1 MEAPT
6 RIRKQPGKK
15 AKDTQILEKDDVELR
30 LETALFG
37 DDAGFLE
44 SLKRVDDTE
53 HRSLV
58 RARDNESEESDA
70 EGGEDSRL
78 SDVADED
85 VGPVFPKD
93 KVSLADSDLALLS
106 RHWHRYS
113 PSSRKPR
120 TRTDYVLSSGCRA
133 EASMVRQRR

>member
-6 RIRKQPGKK
+6 RIKKQSGKK

-58 RARDNESEESDA
+58 HARDNESEEPDA
-70 EGGEDSRL
+70 EGGDDSRL

-85 VGPVFPKD
+85 V
-93 KVSLADSDLALLS
+93 
-106 RHWHRYS
+106 
-113 PSSRKPR
+113 
-120 TRTDYVLSSGCRA
+120 
-133 EASMVRQRR
+133 